1 MEANNENWFK
11 KSKTRANQKFG
22 DQVNWEIIFEK
33 VAQQA
38 SGPPILGN
46 LSKASKTFWL
56 TESKNKQMIKKI
68 KSEYAV
74 PSNCEE
80 FFSPS

>member
-22 DQVNWEIIFEK
+22 DQVNWEITFEK

-46 LSKASKTFWL
+46 
-56 TESKNKQMIKKI
+56 
-68 KSEYAV
+68 
-74 PSNCEE
+74 
-80 FFSPS
+80 